1 MINIF
6 RKWNIDLLSPI
17 LLFGADIRVDDKR
30 NLLVKKLREFPEFK
44 NSFFLIP
51 DNIEWKRIQEK
62 LEFNLEEQESL
73 MIQLARLIICFDD
86 TDATSM
92 EKMLSTL
99 ISKEKK
105 IIYIKNKDYNNE
117 SEFSNIVMKEKYF
130 VIENKF
136 KKIKNNIKK
145 TKKNTLFW
153 TSLYKNDNNNRQLF
167 YNIRKMD
174 KTIRLNNNLTYMFF
188 KDKKREE
195 KHDFNSQNIKYNID
209 YENKVINVEIPYR
222 QFFNIILCIIASY
235 NTKKISKSTI
245 CKDILD
251 EFNLEALQT
260 IKWLSSRHKHKNRR
274 EVLIEDLLIDFRV
287 KTKLNIVNKLCI
299 PYKYIEFTL
308 EILNLLEIISLDNDI
323 LELENSVY
331 NNLLQNSLILKKDF
345 YKMKI
350 TNFKKQISE
359 ISDLIELKDLNYLI
373 LKKIKFWCSFRI
385 YRNLKFRQIYTYK
398 KEFKYY
404 KEYHNFFEIIFNSQ
418 YLFNKKSIF
427 IDNLFS
433 YRENKN
439 YIQMLEKHVDNSS
452 EYFLTIDIK
461 KYFDSIDINILSK
474 MIWKKLNKILWFEDI
489 KKIVKHFCIKNRGLK
504 IGFSCSPFLSNLYL
518 TDFDEQILKE
528 CKKEELIYTRYADDI
543 LISSKIEID
552 QKSILEIIS
561 SKFEKLKLE
570 INKVKQKSI
579 DINKNNFKYM
589 GATFIKNNN
598 KIILKKPNSYFNK
611 IKQIFRNDFDYKKL
625 VGMIQHS
632 FLINSEN
639 SLKQINN
646 IFKKEFKNEEDII
659 LFLKEYNKNYKK

>member
-1 MINIF
+1 M
-6 RKWNIDLLSPI
+6 
-17 LLFGADIRVDDKR
+17 
-30 NLLVKKLREFPEFK
+30 
-44 NSFFLIP
+44 
-51 DNIEWKRIQEK
+51 
-62 LEFNLEEQESL
+62 EFNLEDQEAL
-73 MIQLARLIICFDD
+73 MIQIARLIICFED

-92 EKMLSTL
+92 EKMLARLTSN
-99 ISKEKK
+99 EKK

-117 SEFSNIVMKEKYF
+117 SQFSKFVMEDIYF
-130 VIENKF
+130 VIKHKF
-136 KKIKNNIKK
+136 RKIKNNIKE

-153 TSLYKNDNNNRQLF
+153 TALHKNDNNRYLFNR
-167 YNIRKMD
+167 IREIN
-174 KTIRLNNNLTYMFF
+174 KTIKLNNNLTYMFF

-195 KHDFNSQNIKYNID
+195 KHNFNSHNIMYSID
-209 YENKVINVEIPYR
+209 NENKVINVEIPYR
-222 QFFNIILCIIASY
+222 QFFNILLCIIASY
-235 NTKKISKSTI
+235 NTKKISKNTI
-245 CKDILD
+245 CNDILK

-260 IKWLSSRHKHKNRR
+260 IKWLSSRHTHKNKR
-274 EVLIEDLLIDFRV
+274 EVQIEDLLVNFRV
-287 KTKLNIVNKLCI
+287 KTKLNIVNKLCK
-299 PYKYIEFTL
+299 PDKYIEFTL
-308 EILNLLEIISLDNDI
+308 EILNLLEIISFDNDI
-323 LELENSVY
+323 LKLENSVY
-331 NNLLQNSLILKKDF
+331 DSLLQNSLIIKKDF

-350 TNFKKQISE
+350 NNFKNQINE
-359 ISDLIELKDLNYLI
+359 ISDLIELKDFNYLI
-373 LKKIKFWCSFRI
+373 LKKIKFWYSFRI
-385 YRNLKFRQIYTYK
+385 HRNLKFRQIYTYK
-398 KEFKYY
+398 KDFKHY
-404 KEYHNFFEIIFNSQ
+404 KEYHNFFEIIFNYQ

-439 YIQMLEKHVDNSS
+439 YIQMLEKHVDSRS

-474 MIWKKLNKILWFEDI
+474 IIWKKLNKILWFEDI
-489 KKIVKHFCIKNRGLK
+489 KKIVKHFCIKNGGLK

-552 QKSILEIIS
+552 EKSILEIIS

-579 DINKNNFKYM
+579 DINKSNFKYM

-625 VGMIQHS
+625 TGMIHHS

-646 IFKKEFKNEEDII
+646 IFKKEFKNERDII
-659 LFLKEYNKNYKK
+659 LFLKEHNKNYKK